1 MATLRDVFAELNA
14 LKSDGVVTDYAIGGA
29 TAVLF
34 YAEPTRTY
42 DLDVFVL
49 TDEPAGSPLVS
60 LAPFYDWAAAK
71 GFAASAEHI
80 LIHGVPVQF
89 LPAQNAL
96 AEDAVAS
103 ARTLDYEG
111 VSVRVIGPEH
121 LAALA
126 FQAGGARRRERGWQL
141 LEEPGTIDRARFD
154 EIIETHGIKMD
165 SAHGPKT

>member
-1 MATLRDVFAELNA
+1 MPTLKDVFAELTTLKAAGLVEEYA
-14 LKSDGVVTDYAIGGA
+14 LGGA

-49 TDEPAGSPLVS
+49 LAEAAQSPLIS
-60 LAPFYDWAAAK
+60 LSPFYEWAVRR
-71 GFAASAEHI
+71 GFGASAEHI

-89 LPAQNAL
+89 LPAHNAL
-96 AEDAVAS
+96 ATEAVRS

-111 VSVRVIGPEH
+111 VPVRVVAPEH

-126 FQAGGARRRERGWQL
+126 FQAGGRRRRERAWQL
-141 LEEPGTIDRARFD
+141 LEEPGLVDRQTFD
-154 EIIETHGIKMD
+154 ELIRRHRIDLGSIDGSET
-165 SAHGPKT
+165 